1 MAKKISGVGLGVDI
15 GGSGIK
21 GCPVDLSTGEFIG
34 KRKRIPTPPNASPEE
49 IATIVKKIVES
60 FDLPKKTPVGVTFP
74 APVVAGIVPHIA
86 NLSKEFIGVNVVD
99 LMTRVVGRDVTVLN
113 DADAA
118 GIAEAYYGAAHG
130 LPGTILV
137 LTLGTGIGSALVRDG
152 VLVPN
157 TELGH
162 LWLESGMVAEKWAS
176 AGVREKESLPFDV
189 WAARLQTVFSHIE
202 MLFSPDLFIV
212 GGGVSKKADQYLP
225 LIETRA
231 PIVPAELLN
240 SAGIVGAALVA
251 SQAKAAKKAEKKAK
265 QTND

>member
-1 MAKKISGVGLGVDI
+1 M
-15 GGSGIK
+15 
-21 GCPVDLSTGEFIG
+21 
-34 KRKRIPTPPNASPEE
+34 
-49 IATIVKKIVES
+49 
-60 FDLPKKTPVGVTFP
+60 
-74 APVVAGIVPHIA
+74 
-86 NLSKEFIGVNVVD
+86 
-99 LMTRVVGRDVTVLN
+99 
-113 DADAA
+113 
-118 GIAEAYYGAAHG
+118 
-130 LPGTILV
+130 
-137 LTLGTGIGSALVRDG
+137 
-152 VLVPN
+152 
-157 TELGH
+157 
-162 LWLESGMVAEKWAS
+162 
-176 AGVREKESLPFDV
+176 

>member
-1 MAKKISGVGLGVDI
+1 MAKKLSGVGIGVDI

-21 GCPVDLSTGEFIG
+21 GCPVDLATGEFIG
-34 KRKRIPTPPNASPEE
+34 KRHRIPTPPNATPEE
-49 IATIVKKIVES
+49 IAQIVKEIVTG
-60 FDLPKKTPVGVTFP
+60 FDLPKKTPVGITFP
-74 APVVAGIVPHIA
+74 APIVAGIVPHIA
-86 NLSKEFIGVNVVD
+86 NLNKEFTGMNVVD
-99 LMTRVVGRDVTVLN
+99 LMTRVISRDVTVLN

-130 LPGTILV
+130 MPGTVIV

-162 LWLESGMVAEKWAS
+162 LWLESGIGAEKWAS
-176 AGVREKESLPFDV
+176 SGVREKEGLPFDV

-212 GGGVSKKADQYLP
+212 GGGVSKKSDQFLP

-251 SQAKAAKKAEKKAK
+251 FQEKKAKKAEKKA
-265 QTND
+265 NSGE